1 MPSAL
6 PVLAPQMQQQKA
18 LDAII
23 KASQQQAL
31 QQIALQQLLQHQQSQ
46 PSALAGA
53 NLQVRFSEMGRGKDS
68 RGWAALTFLSLSLS
82 LSLRG
87 LCVGPSLISGSPVQQ
102 HQLSQLL
109 QQVQGKTAP
118 IAQVQPQMPQQHPA
132 GATTYEDLKKLCDQA
147 SVSSGVDMGK
157 VEKLLLA
164 LQQAEAPAKKQ

>member
-1 MPSAL
+1 MERQKNQRLEQENEQLRAKLDHVSKLNQPQAFAAVPSAL

-53 NLQVRFSEMGRGKDS
+53 NLQVRFSKMGRGKDS

-82 LSLRG
+82 AWFVCAFICG
-87 LCVGPSLISGSPVQQ
+87 
-102 HQLSQLL
+102 
-109 QQVQGKTAP
+109 
-118 IAQVQPQMPQQHPA
+118 
-132 GATTYEDLKKLCDQA
+132 
-147 SVSSGVDMGK
+147 SVSDIW
-157 VEKLLLA
+157 A
-164 LQQAEAPAKKQ
+164 PFAAAPAEPALAAGSGKDAHCASSAANAAAASRGGDDV